1 MKALLSIKPEFAS
14 KIFSGEKK
22 FEYRRSIFKRPVKT
36 VVVYA
41 SSPVCK
47 VIGEFEVENL
57 ISDDLKVL
65 WSKTRKHS
73 GISEDYF
80 YSYFSEKEKGYA
92 IKIGTIKKYK
102 KPLSLKE
109 NFGVVPPQSYIYLS

>member
-22 FEYRRSIFKRPVKT
+22 FEYRRSIFKKPVKT

-41 SSPVCK
+41 SSPICK
-47 VIGEFEVENL
+47 VIGEFEVEHL
-57 ISDDLKVL
+57 ISDKPERL
-65 WSKTRKHS
+65 WSKTKKHS
-73 GISEDYF
+73 GISKDFF
-80 YSYFSEKEKGYA
+80 YAYFSDKDKGHA
-92 IKIGTIKKYK
+92 IKIGITKKYK

-109 NFGVVPPQSYIYLS
+109 DFGVLPPQSYLYL